1 MSDTIKY
8 RSLHIFDKMFFK
20 GGIFRRRE
28 VRETGVYT
36 RYSNSAIKREQSQI
50 YLNFAEREQNRH

>member
-20 GGIFRRRE
+20 GGSFRNAKHE
-28 VRETGVYT
+28 KPEFT
-36 RYSNSAIKREQSQI
+36 KRK
-50 YLNFAEREQNRH
+50 